1 MSTRV
6 SSGTSLS
13 STYYLRNFYTNN
25 TSAMKSS
32 GRSSFSKTE
41 LAYDDSLALHRAAKK
56 LKNYKYSDE
65 ENSDN
70 ISGTIMAFVGTYN
83 NSLDSANSTSSSS
96 MKRYAKQLKK
106 LAVKYSD
113 ELEDMG
119 ITVNKDGSLKANEN
133 LVKKADMD
141 KVKKVFGKDSDFTST
156 LYRVSRQ
163 MSNSSYDDYY
173 TSLRT
178 GNNINLTV

>member
-13 STYYLRNFYTNN
+13 STYYLRNFYDNN
-25 TSAMKSS
+25 TSAMKASS
-32 GRSSFSKTE
+32 RSSFTKTE
-41 LAYDDSLALHRAAKK
+41 LAYDDSLALHRAARK

-70 ISGTIMAFVGTYN
+70 IAGTVMAFVSTYN
-83 NSLDSANSTSSSS
+83 NSIDSANDTSSSS
-96 MKRYAKQLKK
+96 MKRYSKLLKK
-106 LAVKYSD
+106 LASKYSD
-113 ELEDMG
+113 ELEDIG
-119 ITVNKDGSLKANEN
+119 ITIDKDGSLNANET

-141 KVKKVFGKDSDFTST
+141 TFKKVFGKDSDFTSSI
-156 LYRVSRQ
+156 YRISRQ

-178 GNNINLTV
+178 GSNINLTI